1 MVSPA
6 DVIRR
11 LGGASAVANALGIAN
26 PSTVAKWAARQS
38 IPARYWLALLELAAK
53 RGERD
58 ITAEALACA
67 HSAEAV

>member
-11 LGGASAVANALGIAN
+11 LGGASSVASALGIAN

-38 IPARYWLALLELAAK
+38 IPARYWLALLDLAAK
-53 RGERD
+53 RGERG
-58 ITAEALACA
+58 ITADVLASA
-67 HSAEAV
+67 HSVEAV